1 MVFKLIVR
9 NVEMLYINAS
19 MYCGKDDEGGIVATS
34 SPLALKMR
42 AKIATTST
50 PHAITCDG
58 NSPNPLTPS
67 AIQDASQ
74 RNVYLGKNQNG
85 LTLWC
90 HHHWTQGIS
99 VLGVSSSA

>member
-1 MVFKLIVR
+1 
-9 NVEMLYINAS
+9 MLYINAS
-19 MYCGKDDEGGIVATS
+19 TYGCKDDAGGIVATS
-34 SPLALKMR
+34 SPLALKIM
-42 AKIATTST
+42 AKMATTST

-74 RNVYLGKNQNG
+74 KNVYLGKNQNG

-90 HHHWTQGIS
+90 HHHWTQEIS
-99 VLGVSSSA
+99 VSGVSSFA